1 MKRILDN
8 KYFRLFLLLIS
19 LGIFLGLVYFFL
31 LSKMDKL
38 YIKDNLNTYYTS
50 SKIINYK
57 DFIYN
62 IFNSLIILSV
72 IWCSSIIILFVPI
85 ICFINI
91 FIGFKISFLLINL
104 IYSFKLKGLYYFL
117 ITLLP
122 LYILKVLILTLFI
135 ILAYKYSYKI
145 YAYFKGKINI
155 NIKLFAVS
163 YFKIYMI
170 FIVLLV
176 VYNIIECLVMPYI
189 FKIFI

>member
-1 MKRILDN
+1 
-8 KYFRLFLLLIS
+8 
-19 LGIFLGLVYFFL
+19 
-31 LSKMDKL
+31 
-38 YIKDNLNTYYTS
+38 
-50 SKIINYK
+50 
-57 DFIYN
+57 
-62 IFNSLIILSV
+62 
-72 IWCSSIIILFVPI
+72 
-85 ICFINI
+85 
-91 FIGFKISFLLINL
+91 
-104 IYSFKLKGLYYFL
+104 FL

>member
-38 YIKDNLNTYYTS
+38 YIKDNLNTYYTT

-72 IWCSSIIILFVPI
+72 IWC
-85 ICFINI
+85 
-91 FIGFKISFLLINL
+91 
-104 IYSFKLKGLYYFL
+104 
-117 ITLLP
+117 
-122 LYILKVLILTLFI
+122 
-135 ILAYKYSYKI
+135 
-145 YAYFKGKINI
+145 
-155 NIKLFAVS
+155 
-163 YFKIYMI
+163 
-170 FIVLLV
+170 
-176 VYNIIECLVMPYI
+176 
-189 FKIFI
+189 